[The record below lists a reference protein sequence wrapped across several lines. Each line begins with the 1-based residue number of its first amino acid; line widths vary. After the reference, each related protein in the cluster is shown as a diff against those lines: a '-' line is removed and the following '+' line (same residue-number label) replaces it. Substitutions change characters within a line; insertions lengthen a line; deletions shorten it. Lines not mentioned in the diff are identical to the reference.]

1 MESNFHIGIAVLIL
15 LGFGL
20 LDFLSS
26 WFIIALNRLQIAT
39 TTILTFLLQ
48 MGAGVGVIEYTHNF
62 YYLLFA
68 AVGASLGNVILVL
81 REKRRQKQDKK

>member
-1 MESNFHIGIAVLIL
+1 
-15 LGFGL
+15 
-20 LDFLSS
+20 
-26 WFIIALNRLQIAT
+26 
-39 TTILTFLLQ
+39 